1 MSNRGRVRVA
11 QEIELETTPLLLTIM
26 GRFLTHVNE
35 ILDSNNRA
43 ECIRLILEL
52 RNEPSPGTCE
62 IFDYVSNE
70 ICNSILDEFKSCLI
84 SELETT
90 PLLLTLL
97 DRFVRQLREILE
109 SNNRAECIR
118 LISELKNEPAPEICH
133 IFDYVSKEICDS
145 ILNEYKYCLRIEE
158 IVYPDS
164 YQNLR

>member
-43 ECIRLILEL
+43 ECIRLILDL

-90 PLLLTLL
+90 PLL
-97 DRFVRQLREILE
+97 
-109 SNNRAECIR
+109 
-118 LISELKNEPAPEICH
+118 
-133 IFDYVSKEICDS
+133 
-145 ILNEYKYCLRIEE
+145 
-158 IVYPDS
+158 